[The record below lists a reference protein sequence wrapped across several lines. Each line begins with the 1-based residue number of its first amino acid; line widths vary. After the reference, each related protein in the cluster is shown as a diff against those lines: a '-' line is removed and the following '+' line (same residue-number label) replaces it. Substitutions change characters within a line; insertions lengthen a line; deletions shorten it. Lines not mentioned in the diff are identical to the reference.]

1 MRNANIRVFII
12 AVFSLCLLGLF
23 SCQEK
28 VEYPIVPYIEFQ
40 DFSFLMNQDS
50 AVERGLITI
59 YFTDGDGDIG
69 LTDEDSIAPYDYNL
83 FIDYFEYQNGL
94 WNKVTNELTGDT
106 INFYGR
112 IPVITPT
119 GQNKNIKGT
128 IEDTLFLNVFS
139 EHDTFRYEI
148 SLRDRALHESN
159 MVVSPVFVMP

>member
-1 MRNANIRVFII
+1 MRKSNIRIVIMVAITFC
-12 AVFSLCLLGLF
+12 FLGLF

-50 AVERGLITI
+50 VVERGLITI

-69 LTDEDSIAPYDYNL
+69 LNTEDSIAPYDYNF
-83 FIDYFEYQNGL
+83 FIDYYELQNGI
-94 WNKVTNELTGDT
+94 WDVVVNELTGDT
-106 INFYGR
+106 INFNGR

-159 MVVSPVFVMP
+159 TIISPVFVMP

>member
-1 MRNANIRVFII
+1 MRNAKIRVVILT
-12 AVFSLCLLGLF
+12 VFSLYLLGLI

-40 DFSFLMNQDS
+40 DFSFLMNADS
-50 AVERGLITI
+50 VVERGLITI

-106 INFYGR
+106 INFHGR
-112 IPVITPT
+112 IPVITPD

-139 EHDTFRYEI
+139 ERDTFRYEI

-159 MVVSPVFVMP
+159 TVISPVFVMP